1 MSENES
7 IGEIIKEEIAE
18 DFKFNIKARVL
29 KEKQRDLARWHMRAD
44 YEEILSITKKN
55 AHMPNAAID
64 SEDEELVRNTTR
76 FLTIIGKKHF
86 DEK

>member
-1 MSENES
+1 
-7 IGEIIKEEIAE
+7 
-18 DFKFNIKARVL
+18 
-29 KEKQRDLARWHMRAD
+29 MRAD

-64 SEDEELVRNTTR
+64 SEDEELVRNTTK